1 MDAKRDALEMEWI
14 LSPRAHGTPEHI
26 HPHATESYR
35 VLEGKLEYEINGKWH
50 TLSAGESA
58 AVPPGVPHT
67 FRNPTD
73 RVTRVHNSHAPA
85 LNIGDY
91 FESIHRIVESG
102 AVRKDRMTLKAMLYL
117 STVMVR
123 FTNEIVAT
131 SPPHAVVVASAK
143 LAKLLGL

>member
-1 MDAKRDALEMEWI
+1 MEWI

-26 HPHATESYR
+26 HPHATESYH
-35 VLEGKLEYEINGKWH
+35 VLEGKLEYQVDGKWA

-58 AVPPGVPHT
+58 AVPPGVRHT

-73 RVTRVHNSHAPA
+73 SVTRLHNSHSPA

-91 FESIHRIVESG
+91 FENIDRIVESG

-117 STVMVR
+117 STVMMR
-123 FTNEIVAT
+123 YTNEIVST
-131 SPPHAVVVASAK
+131 KPPHAVVIASSK
-143 LAKLLGL
+143 LARLLGYTSD